1 LSTLAAAYAETG
13 DFENAKK
20 WSAKSIEVAEDDK
33 TRDELKKELANYEA
47 GKQLANWATAGDET
61 PATPPETSH
70 TFAPPSATPAPARTP
85 RFLGVRVTYVR
96 HPSQNSPR
104 AASVAEGLLKNRP
117 YALRPV

>member
-47 GKQLANWATAGDET
+47 GKPTREVQEQADEA
-61 PATPPETSH
+61 PAAPPETSH
-70 TFAPPSATPAPARTP
+70 TFAPPSAAPAPARTLD
-85 RFLGVRVTYVR
+85 F
-96 HPSQNSPR
+96 
-104 AASVAEGLLKNRP
+104 
-117 YALRPV
+117 